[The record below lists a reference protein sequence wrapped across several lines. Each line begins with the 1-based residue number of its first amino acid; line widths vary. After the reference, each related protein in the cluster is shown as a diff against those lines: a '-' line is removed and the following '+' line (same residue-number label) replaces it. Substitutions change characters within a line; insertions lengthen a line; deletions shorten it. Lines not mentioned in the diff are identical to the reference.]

1 MKLFSSLTKE
11 KFRIFI
17 LVSFVLSSILPILI
31 AILIAIN
38 YVFPSMTPEQI
49 EKLRTVFVY
58 GLLIM
63 FLFPSLSFL
72 LLFQWMISFENL
84 TKEIKSKSAEIVE
97 DMKGL
102 EGETEI
108 ATIRHVVDG
117 LHTELQEKMNTLNEY
132 SKKLIDSNIELS
144 ERSITDSLTGLYNRR
159 HFEFRLREE
168 ISRAER
174 FSHNLSLIMFD
185 IDDFKQY
192 NDMLGH
198 QAGDELLKKMG
209 MLTQNNIRN
218 TDIPFRYGGDE
229 FAVLLTECDIEGA
242 ETLAHKLA
250 EAVSNYPFFGDIG
263 KVPFKGTTISCGV
276 ASYSKGMTNIV
287 GEADR
292 FLLEAKNAGRG
303 LVRRSSEKQI

>member
-1 MKLFSSLTKE
+1 
-11 KFRIFI
+11 
-17 LVSFVLSSILPILI
+17 
-31 AILIAIN
+31 
-38 YVFPSMTPEQI
+38 
-49 EKLRTVFVY
+49 
-58 GLLIM
+58 M
-63 FLFPSLSFL
+63 FLFPSLSFF

-84 TKEIKSKSAEIVE
+84 TKEIKSKSVEIVE
-97 DMKGL
+97 DMIGL

-117 LHTELQEKMNTLNEY
+117 LHNELQEKINTLNEY

-144 ERSITDSLTGLYNRR
+144 ERSVTDSLTGLYNRR
-159 HFEFRLREE
+159 HFEFRLLEE
-168 ISRAER
+168 IGRAER

-192 NDMLGH
+192 NDTLGH
-198 QAGDELLKKMG
+198 QAGDELLKKLG

-218 TDIPFRYGGDE
+218 TDMPFRYGGDE

-242 ETLAHKLA
+242 ETVAHKLA
-250 EAVSNYPFFGDIG
+250 EAVSNYPFLEDIG
-263 KVPFKGTTISCGV
+263 KVPFKETTISCGV
-276 ASYSKGMTNIV
+276 ASYSKGMKNFV